1 MVSAVITHNVVALR
15 AEPRSFAEQISQAI
29 LGESVS
35 LLSTE
40 TEYSQIT
47 TEDGYQGWALS
58 HHLRPYRRLNEENE
72 PVWGGNLAEGIWYRV
87 VAPFAPFRLR
97 PYHGSGFTTQLV
109 FGSFVLARSAQ
120 ETPASFVRVEIPS
133 SLDTQHHYQSGYLE
147 ASVLDQCEAYTEFR
161 GDVLAELAQRF
172 IGTPYL
178 WGGGT
183 SFGFDCSGYVQRLY
197 KHFGILLPRDAYQQ
211 VHSPLLTPLSSKEP
225 FQAGDLLFFKGDH
238 DPQQRGITH
247 VGMALDP
254 ENFIHASGK
263 EGVGITPLSDPYYAR
278 TFQTARRFR

>member
-15 AEPRSFAEQISQAI
+15 AEPRSSAEQISQVI
-29 LGESVS
+29 LGESVT
-35 LLSTE
+35 LLSE
-40 TEYSQIT
+40 EGEYCQIT
-47 TEDGYQGWALS
+47 TEDGYQGWILC

-72 PVWGGNLAEGIWYRV
+72 PVWGGDLTEGIWYRV
-87 VAPFAPFRLR
+87 KAPFAPFRLR
-97 PYHGSGFTTQLV
+97 PYLDSGFTTQLV
-109 FGSFVLARSAQ
+109 FGTFVLARSAQ

-133 SLDTQHHYQSGYLE
+133 SPDAQHHYQSGYLE
-147 ASVLDQCEAYTEFR
+147 ASVLDQCEAYAAFQ

-211 VHSPLLTPLSSKEP
+211 VHSPLLTPPRENEP
-225 FQAGDLLFFKGDH
+225 FQAGDLLYFKGDH

-247 VGMALDP
+247 VGMALGD
-254 ENFIHASGK
+254 ENFIHANGK
-263 EGVGITPLSDPYYAR
+263 EGVCITPLSDPYYAR